1 MNHELNQE
9 NFDKLCECIDELVEV
24 VEIRGRGIEMLINII
39 TDHRAVI
46 KNLQERVAELEAN
59 KCTYNNN

>member
-9 NFDKLCECIDELVEV
+9 NFDKLCECVDELVEV
-24 VEIRGRGIEMLINII
+24 VEIRGMGIEMLINII

-46 KNLQERVAELEAN
+46 KNLQKRVAELEAN
-59 KCTYNNN
+59 KCTCNNN